1 MLNNT
6 TVVVV
11 WGTVR
16 FPPFFNTG
24 VGKNGSTWWN
34 IWRRIMSGSL
44 SKATA
49 ASACGRSETRC
60 CSRIIQLWSPFL
72 SRSPPR
78 GDLSLFSCFI
88 WDFADYVVK
97 QNTALLSFNVRT
109 FTISQPHLFWRK
121 NNWGLL
127 RGHFGKL
134 VRSLPLYCC
143 CCQKMVRWRY
153 PRGIKSF
160 KTCFKGMKNAFQNLT
175 LH

>member
-1 MLNNT
+1 MYHMRQNT
-6 TVVVV
+6 HRHSWQTIHLLLWCEVQC
-11 WGTVR
+11 GLH
-16 FPPFFNTG
+16 PFFSTG

-34 IWRRIMSGSL
+34 IWRWIMSGSL

-121 NNWGLL
+121 NNWDLL
-127 RGHFGKL
+127 RPVRPFPMLFRVLLQCGH
-134 VRSLPLYCC
+134 
-143 CCQKMVRWRY
+143 
-153 PRGIKSF
+153 
-160 KTCFKGMKNAFQNLT
+160 
-175 LH
+175 

>member
-11 WGTVR
+11 WGIVW

-134 VRSLPLYCC
+134 VPIAFPDAFLGPSSVLLR
-143 CCQKMVRWRY
+143 QNMVKWRY
-153 PRGIKSF
+153 PKGI
-160 KTCFKGMKNAFQNLT
+160 
-175 LH
+175 